1 MRNVGC
7 VEVVCSCRE
16 REREK
21 SGVDVDCIRSC
32 SPRFVLRQEEYERAT
47 IRLERVYHAQH
58 ELISDSRDRQQTTPG
73 YFQSYVIDVQFGQ

>member
-1 MRNVGC
+1 MWVVSRMFVV
-7 VEVVCSCRE
+7 VERE

-21 SGVDVDCIRSC
+21 RSGVDVDCIRSC

-58 ELISDSRDRQQTTPG
+58 ELISDSRDRQQTTPD
-73 YFQSYVIDVQFGQ
+73 YSQSYVIDFQFGQ